1 MKFSAKSQFPISG
14 YVDVDIVK
22 DSMVLVLFGKY
33 LHKES
38 FCYAWESCS
47 VSRVPESHLA
57 DTSLLAQLPASLALW
72 DMSSAPAEDFQRSPS
87 RILCQLGL
95 W

>member
-1 MKFSAKSQFPISG
+1 MKFNAKSQFPILG

-38 FCYAWESCS
+38 FCYVWESCS

-72 DMSSAPAEDFQRSPS
+72 DTSSAPAEDF
-87 RILCQLGL
+87 
-95 W
+95 